1 MGVEEK
7 QRHYI
12 HGDRHELDPELYYC
26 SACAMFFY
34 ADHFDKY
41 HVEANVVLY
50 QSEVDHLDRVIGDD
64 RHRPDDTEN
73 LFS

>member
-26 SACAMFFY
+26 SACAMFF
-34 ADHFDKY
+34 AKVHFWKY
-41 HVEANVVLY
+41 HVEANDSLY
-50 QSEVDHLDRVIGDD
+50 ESEVEHLDRVIGDD
-64 RHRPDDTEN
+64 RHRPDDPEN